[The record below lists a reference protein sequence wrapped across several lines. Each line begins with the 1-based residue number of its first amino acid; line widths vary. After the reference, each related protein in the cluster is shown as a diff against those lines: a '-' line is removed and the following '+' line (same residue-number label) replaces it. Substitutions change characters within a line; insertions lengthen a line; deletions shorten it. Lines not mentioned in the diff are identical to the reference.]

1 MNVNPYLIFN
11 GDCEAAFTFYAQ
23 ATGGELGPMM
33 RFDGMEGCGDIP
45 PEYGQKIMHTHV
57 MFGQTVLMGSDNHP
71 AQPYEGVKGCSV
83 SLCGQ
88 HQGGRAHLRRA
99 VRRRPGDHAT
109 GTDVLGGALRHAGGQ
124 VRRAVDDQLREGCV
138 MTVRTRRGRH
148 VDCLRCAAAFTGRS
162 AVV

>member
-1 MNVNPYLIFN
+1 MNVNPYLILN

-83 SLCGQ
+83 SLSVDSIKEAE
-88 HQGGRAHLRRA
+88 RIFA
-99 VRRRPGDHAT
+99 
-109 GTDVLGGALRHAGGQ
+109 ALSDGGQ
-124 VRRAVDDQLREGCV
+124 VTMPLGQTFWAVRFGMCSDRFGTAWMVNCEKD
-138 MTVRTRRGRH
+138 
-148 VDCLRCAAAFTGRS
+148 A
-162 AVV
+162 

>member
-1 MNVNPYLIFN
+1 MNVNPYLILN

-83 SLCGQ
+83 SLSVDSIKEAE
-88 HQGGRAHLRRA
+88 RIFA
-99 VRRRPGDHAT
+99 
-109 GTDVLGGALRHAGGQ
+109 ALSDGGQ
-124 VRRAVDDQLREGCV
+124 VTMPLAQTFWAVRFGML
-138 MTVRTRRGRH
+138 
-148 VDCLRCAAAFTGRS
+148 VDRI
-162 AVV
+162 AVPRMINCEKDA

>member
-1 MNVNPYLIFN
+1 MNVNPYLILN

-83 SLCGQ
+83 SLSVDSIKEAE
-88 HQGGRAHLRRA
+88 RIFA
-99 VRRRPGDHAT
+99 
-109 GTDVLGGALRHAGGQ
+109 ALSDGGQ
-124 VRRAVDDQLREGCV
+124 VTMPFDK
-138 MTVRTRRGRH
+138 T
-148 VDCLRCAAAFTGRS
+148 FWSTGFGMVTDRFGTPWMVNVN
-162 AVV
+162 AG

>member
-1 MNVNPYLIFN
+1 MNVNPYLILN

-83 SLCGQ
+83 SLSVDSIKEAE
-88 HQGGRAHLRRA
+88 RIFA
-99 VRRRPGDHAT
+99 
-109 GTDVLGGALRHAGGQ
+109 ALSAGGEVQ
-124 VRRAVDDQLREGCV
+124 MPLEETFWAIRWGS
-138 MTVRTRRGRH
+138 
-148 VDCLRCAAAFTGRS
+148 FTDRFGKPWMINCMKE
-162 AVV
+162 V

>member
-1 MNVNPYLIFN
+1 MNVNPYLILN

-45 PEYGQKIMHTHV
+45 AEYGQKIMHTHV

-83 SLCGQ
+83 SLSVDSIKEAE
-88 HQGGRAHLRRA
+88 RVFA
-99 VRRRPGDHAT
+99 
-109 GTDVLGGALRHAGGQ
+109 ALSDGGQ
-124 VRRAVDDQLREGCV
+124 VTMPLAQTFWAVRFGML
-138 MTVRTRRGRH
+138 
-148 VDCLRCAAAFTGRS
+148 VDRFGVPWMINCEKDA
-162 AVV
+162 

>member
-1 MNVNPYLIFN
+1 MNVNPYLILN
-11 GDCEAAFTFYAQ
+11 GDCEAAFTFYEQ

-83 SLCGQ
+83 SLSVDSIKEAE
-88 HQGGRAHLRRA
+88 RVFA
-99 VRRRPGDHAT
+99 
-109 GTDVLGGALRHAGGQ
+109 ALSDGGQ
-124 VRRAVDDQLREGCV
+124 VTMPLAQTFWAVRFGML
-138 MTVRTRRGRH
+138 
-148 VDCLRCAAAFTGRS
+148 VDRFGVPWMINCEKDA
-162 AVV
+162 

>member
-1 MNVNPYLIFN
+1 MNVNPYLILN

-83 SLCGQ
+83 SLSLSVDSIKEAE
-88 HQGGRAHLRRA
+88 RIFA
-99 VRRRPGDHAT
+99 
-109 GTDVLGGALRHAGGQ
+109 ALSDGGQ
-124 VRRAVDDQLREGCV
+124 VTMPLAQTFWAVRFGML
-138 MTVRTRRGRH
+138 
-148 VDCLRCAAAFTGRS
+148 VDRFGVPWMINCEKDA
-162 AVV
+162 

>member
-1 MNVNPYLIFN
+1 MNVNPYLILN

-83 SLCGQ
+83 SLSVDSIKEAE
-88 HQGGRAHLRRA
+88 RIFA
-99 VRRRPGDHAT
+99 
-109 GTDVLGGALRHAGGQ
+109 ALAQGGQ
-124 VRRAVDDQLREGCV
+124 VQMPLTTTFFSPKFGMVADKFGVSWMV
-138 MTVRTRRGRH
+138 IVP
-148 VDCLRCAAAFTGRS
+148 A
-162 AVV
+162 